1 VVVGVV
7 GLFVVGIGVGVAVA
21 IVVIVSLRGGE
32 TDAIDVGEIGG
43 VAVVFGNI
51 ELVTEPLVGCVE
63 STTIGSADDALPES
77 LLC

>member
-1 VVVGVV
+1 MVVGVV

-51 ELVTEPLVGCVE
+51 ESV
-63 STTIGSADDALPES
+63 I
-77 LLC
+77 